1 MSAIWHLSIMP
12 YIISTHT
19 QILLNLPLA
28 VFLSPITLKWNV
40 KRTLCWD
47 PITRFYWILPQLW
60 SSGPFNLE
68 TIFNKVNSSLEVL
81 NNGWWAICV
90 GLMNWNVKPIAF
102 LDEQYCS
109 TFFYVGMMYFSIILI
124 YWGTNTLKQLIGI
137 FEKFVHENESA
148 I

>member
-1 MSAIWHLSIMP
+1 MRIKYTRKENECPWDYFVS
-12 YIISTHT
+12 YTISSHT
-19 QILLNLPLA
+19 QILFNLPLA

-68 TIFNKVNSSLEVL
+68 TIFNKVNSSSWSIEHWLM
-81 NNGWWAICV
+81 GYICV

-102 LDEQYCS
+102 LDELYLTKFLFLGITLVPYYFDILGNQY
-109 TFFYVGMMYFSIILI
+109 
-124 YWGTNTLKQLIGI
+124 
-137 FEKFVHENESA
+137 A
-148 I
+148 

>member
-1 MSAIWHLSIMP
+1 MR
-12 YIISTHT
+12 YIISFST

-68 TIFNKVNSSLEVL
+68 TIFNKVNSSSWSIEQWLM
-81 NNGWWAICV
+81 GYICV

-102 LDEQYCS
+102 LDEQYFS
-109 TFFYVGMMYFSIILI
+109 KFLFVGITCFRITLI
-124 YWGTNTLKQLIGI
+124 YWVTISPRQWIGI
-137 FEKFVHENESA
+137 FKSLQVRKKCNL